1 MMAIYHEKGEE
12 QEGAKKHHRER
23 VFAQRQ
29 HSTLVGAASSPNGTV
44 APLAIT
50 INANSQSRRRA
61 EDKKTRARV
70 GELTHRA
77 SSVVCGGA
85 RQIAY
90 THEKR

>member
-1 MMAIYHEKGEE
+1 MAIYHEKGEE
-12 QEGAKKHHRER
+12 AKKAH
-23 VFAQRQ
+23 QK
-29 HSTLVGAASSPNGTV
+29 ASICTTSAFHSPNDTV
-44 APLAIT
+44 APVVIT

-61 EDKKTRARV
+61 EDKKTRVHV

-77 SSVVCGGA
+77 SSAVCGGA